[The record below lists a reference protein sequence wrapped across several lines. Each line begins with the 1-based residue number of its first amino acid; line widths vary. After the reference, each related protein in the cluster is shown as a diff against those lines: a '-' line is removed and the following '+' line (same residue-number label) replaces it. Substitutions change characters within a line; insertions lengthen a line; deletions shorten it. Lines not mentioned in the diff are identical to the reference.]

1 MHDARGAFT
10 LWVTATYLL
19 CRSTWMLISSLGL
32 WIYLN
37 GMAFVKRQ
45 HLAAHEY
52 RCIRCQSLYFLYTQ
66 IRHFLSLYL
75 FATTRC
81 VCFQPFT
88 SLVTLS
94 HPRQPFTW
102 IGECWWV
109 RTQLINTIDFS
120 PFMFFITFWINQWLP
135 NMLCAF
141 CQFCIEWVWLWI
153 CHSIASGPY
162 RPGLRDGSQNR
173 LPQWTST
180 RHVHYPQGY

>member
-81 VCFQPFT
+81 VCFQMLSPLATFHITCNPLTSKAAIHMNRRVLMSKNSIDKHYWLFT
-88 SLVTLS
+88 LYVLYNLLNQSMATKYALCLLPILYRMSVT
-94 HPRQPFTW
+94 
-102 IGECWWV
+102 V
-109 RTQLINTIDFS
+109 
-120 PFMFFITFWINQWLP
+120 
-135 NMLCAF
+135 NMSF
-141 CQFCIEWVWLWI
+141 
-153 CHSIASGPY
+153 HSI
-162 RPGLRDGSQNR
+162 
-173 LPQWTST
+173 WTL
-180 RHVHYPQGY
+180 